1 MDFIVS
7 PPKFWRTFSWHFN
20 FHQSAIFQVS
30 LSYFFNFHV
39 DTSWH
44 SACIY
49 WFDGKVNMYDVIN
62 NIIIILSYQETW
74 KRETGNR
81 KRAGSIQQQFCF
93 HWTAKRDRSL
103 KPDQWVRINTWSMG
117 AHQHLING
125 YASTLF
131 NEKKNHRSFFQS
143 VVKQYQNN
151 A

>member
-7 PPKFWRTFSWHFN
+7 PPKFWRTFSWYFN

-62 NIIIILSYQETW
+62 NLYHFIVSGNVETWNRKQET
-74 KRETGNR
+74 
-81 KRAGSIQQQFCF
+81 C
-93 HWTAKRDRSL
+93 
-103 KPDQWVRINTWSMG
+103 RINPTTILFPLDCKMWQIVKTWSMG
-117 AHQHLING
+117 THQHLING

-131 NEKKNHRSFFQS
+131 NEKKITVHFSNLW
-143 VVKQYQNN
+143 
-151 A
+151 